1 MQISTA
7 ATARAGSIFSASVRQ
22 FGTVFYGALQRG
34 HSGNRLARWP
44 RRLLSPGRCAYVR
57 AMGAVSPWSEFRR
70 GWKPLAAAVV
80 AKAFSFGTIPIYV
93 VGVFTVP
100 LGEAFGWSRA
110 EVTFSFTVATF
121 TSASLS
127 ALVGWLCDRFGARP
141 LVMVGTAGYGLGMAI
156 IGLSTGWLYGYYAAW
171 SVATMLGMG
180 ASAIALSRLVA
191 GWFERKR
198 GLALGIMLMGSGL
211 TAFAAPPF
219 VATLIENFNWRA
231 GYFGLSAA
239 ILLIGVPVVVA
250 GLRDAP
256 ARPASADASAPAAAS
271 GSGAAPGSRARG
283 FRLAFESRAF
293 WLMSIAFCA
302 ATFGIAGLISSFN
315 PILRDAGYGAE
326 QAGALTGLVGLFV
339 MVGRLG
345 VGYLLDK
352 LWAPGLTFVALAFGA
367 IACGLLILPALPVW
381 LVVVAAFC
389 LGLAA
394 GAEWDALSYLAA
406 REFGLESYGRVY
418 SLLVIGVA
426 VITAIS
432 PPIFGYAFDQ
442 TGSYRSLLLLSLVL
456 MVLGPALLLLLRRGK
471 ADSQAD

>member
-1 MQISTA
+1 M
-7 ATARAGSIFSASVRQ
+7 RALPPLPGKFPGS
-22 FGTVFYGALQRG
+22 
-34 HSGNRLARWP
+34 P
-44 RRLLSPGRCAYVR
+44 LLSSGGCAYV
-57 AMGAVSPWSEFRR
+57 APMNSVSPWNEFRV
-70 GWKPLAAAVV
+70 GWKPLASAVIG
-80 AKAFSFGTIPIYV
+80 KAFSFGTIPIYV

-127 ALVGWLCDRFGARP
+127 PLVGWLCDRFGSRP
-141 LVMVGTAGYGLGMAI
+141 LVLAGTVGYGLGMAI
-156 IGLSTGWLYGYYAAW
+156 IATSSDWLLRYYASW
-171 SVATMLGMG
+171 SLATMLGVG
-180 ASAIALSRLVA
+180 ASAIALTRFVA

-219 VATLIENFNWRA
+219 VAALIENFDWRA
-231 GYFGLSAA
+231 GYLGLSAA
-239 ILLIGVPVVVA
+239 ILLIGVPVVAA
-250 GLRDAP
+250 GMKDAP
-256 ARPASADASAPAAAS
+256 KKTAPANKAGADEAS
-271 GSGAAPGSRARG
+271 GGGPPIQRASG

-315 PILRDAGYGAE
+315 PILRDVGYGAA
-326 QAGALTGLVGLFV
+326 QAGALTGLIGLFV

-352 LWAPGLTFVALAFGA
+352 LWAPGLTFVALACGA
-367 IACGLLILPALPVW
+367 ITCGLLILPALPVW

-418 SLLVIGVA
+418 SLLVVGVA

-442 TGSYRSLLLLSLVL
+442 TGSYRSLLLLSAVL
-456 MVLGPALLLLLRRGK
+456 LVLGPALLLFLKRGRGPV
-471 ADSQAD
+471 AGH

>member
-1 MQISTA
+1 MNS
-7 ATARAGSIFSASVRQ
+7 
-22 FGTVFYGALQRG
+22 
-34 HSGNRLARWP
+34 
-44 RRLLSPGRCAYVR
+44 
-57 AMGAVSPWSEFRR
+57 VSPWNEFRV
-70 GWKPLAAAVV
+70 GWKPLASAVIG
-80 AKAFSFGTIPIYV
+80 KAFSFGTIPIYV

-127 ALVGWLCDRFGARP
+127 PLVGWLCDRFGSRP
-141 LVMVGTAGYGLGMAI
+141 LVIAGTVGYGLGMAI
-156 IGLSTGWLYGYYAAW
+156 IATSSDWLLRYYASW
-171 SVATMLGMG
+171 SLATMLGVG
-180 ASAIALSRLVA
+180 ASAIALTRFVA

-219 VATLIENFNWRA
+219 VASLIENFDWRA
-231 GYFGLSAA
+231 GYLGLSAA

-250 GLRDAP
+250 GMKDAP
-256 ARPASADASAPAAAS
+256 KKPAPASASGDDDASS
-271 GSGAAPGSRARG
+271 GGAAVRRASG

-315 PILRDAGYGAE
+315 PILRDVGYGAG
-326 QAGALTGLVGLFV
+326 QAGALTGLIGLFV

-352 LWAPGLTFVALAFGA
+352 LWAPGLTFVALACGA
-367 IACGLLILPALPVW
+367 ITCGLLILPALPVW

-418 SLLVIGVA
+418 SLLVVGVA

-442 TGSYRSLLLLSLVL
+442 TGSYNSLLLLSMVL
-456 MVLGPALLLLLRRGK
+456 LVLGPALLLFLKRGRGPV
-471 ADSQAD
+471 AGH

>member
-1 MQISTA
+1 MN
-7 ATARAGSIFSASVRQ
+7 SI
-22 FGTVFYGALQRG
+22 G
-34 HSGNRLARWP
+34 
-44 RRLLSPGRCAYVR
+44 
-57 AMGAVSPWSEFRR
+57 PWGEFRR
-70 GWKPLAAAVV
+70 GWKPLLSAVV

-127 ALVGWLCDRFGARP
+127 ALVGWLLDRYGARP
-141 LVMVGTAGYGLGMAI
+141 LVIAGTAGYGLGMAI

-171 SVATMLGMG
+171 SLATMLGVG
-180 ASAIALSRLVA
+180 GSAIALSRLVA

-256 ARPASADASAPAAAS
+256 KTRAPASA
-271 GSGAAPGSRARG
+271 SGAADASGGGPPVQRPSG

-302 ATFGIAGLISSFN
+302 ATFGLAGLISSFN
-315 PILRDAGYGAE
+315 PILRDVGYGAE
-326 QAGALTGLVGLFV
+326 QAGALTGLIGLFV

-352 LWAPGLTFVALAFGA
+352 LWAPGLTFVALACGA
-367 IACGLLILPALPVW
+367 ITCGLLILPALPVW
-381 LVVVAAFC
+381 MVVLAAFC

-394 GAEWDALSYLAA
+394 GAEWDALSYLTA

-418 SLLVIGVA
+418 SLLVVGVA

-442 TGSYRSLLLLSLVL
+442 TGSYRSLLLLSAVL
-456 MVLGPALLLLLRRGK
+456 LVLGPVLLLFLKRGRGPVEP
-471 ADSQAD
+471 ARA

>member
-1 MQISTA
+1 M
-7 ATARAGSIFSASVRQ
+7 
-22 FGTVFYGALQRG
+22 
-34 HSGNRLARWP
+34 NP
-44 RRLLSPGRCAYVR
+44 
-57 AMGAVSPWSEFRR
+57 VSPWNEFRV
-70 GWKPLAAAVV
+70 GWKPLASAVIG
-80 AKAFSFGTIPIYV
+80 KAFSFGTIPIYV

-127 ALVGWLCDRFGARP
+127 PLVGWLCDRFGSRP
-141 LVMVGTAGYGLGMAI
+141 LVVAGTVGYGLGMAI
-156 IGLSTGWLYGYYAAW
+156 IATSSDWLLRYYASW
-171 SVATMLGMG
+171 SLATMLGVG
-180 ASAIALSRLVA
+180 ASAIALTRFVA
-191 GWFERKR
+191 GWFELKR

-219 VATLIENFNWRA
+219 VASLIENFDWRA
-231 GYFGLSAA
+231 GYLGLSAA

-250 GLRDAP
+250 GMKDAP
-256 ARPASADASAPAAAS
+256 KKAAPSNTSGAADAS
-271 GSGAAPGSRARG
+271 GSGAPVQRSSG

-315 PILRDAGYGAE
+315 PILRDVGYGAA
-326 QAGALTGLVGLFV
+326 QAGALTGLIGLFV

-352 LWAPGLTFVALAFGA
+352 MWAPGLTFVALACGA
-367 IACGLLILPALPVW
+367 ITCGLLILPALPVW

-418 SLLVIGVA
+418 SLLVVGVA

-442 TGSYRSLLLLSLVL
+442 TGSYRSLLLLSVVL
-456 MVLGPALLLLLRRGK
+456 LVLGPALLLFLKKGRGP
-471 ADSQAD
+471 AAGH

>member
-1 MQISTA
+1 MNS
-7 ATARAGSIFSASVRQ
+7 
-22 FGTVFYGALQRG
+22 
-34 HSGNRLARWP
+34 
-44 RRLLSPGRCAYVR
+44 
-57 AMGAVSPWSEFRR
+57 VSPWNEFRV
-70 GWKPLAAAVV
+70 GWKPLASAVIG
-80 AKAFSFGTIPIYV
+80 KAFSFGTIPIYV

-127 ALVGWLCDRFGARP
+127 PLVGWLCDRFGSRP
-141 LVMVGTAGYGLGMAI
+141 LVIAGTVGYGLGMAI
-156 IGLSTGWLYGYYAAW
+156 IATSSDWLLRYYASW
-171 SVATMLGMG
+171 SLATMLGVG
-180 ASAIALSRLVA
+180 ASAIALTRFVA

-211 TAFAAPPF
+211 TAFTAPPF
-219 VATLIENFNWRA
+219 VATLIENFDWRA
-231 GYFGLSAA
+231 GYLGLSAA
-239 ILLIGVPVVVA
+239 VLLIGVPVVVA
-250 GLRDAP
+250 WLRDAP
-256 ARPASADASAPAAAS
+256 KTMASANASGAEDASRRD
-271 GSGAAPGSRARG
+271 APGQRPSG

-315 PILRDAGYGAE
+315 PILRDVGYGAA
-326 QAGALTGLVGLFV
+326 QAGALTGLIGLFV

-345 VGYLLDK
+345 VGYLLDRM
-352 LWAPGLTFVALAFGA
+352 WAPGLTFVALACGA
-367 IACGLLILPALPVW
+367 ITCGLLVLPALPVW

-418 SLLVIGVA
+418 SLLVVGVA

-442 TGSYRSLLLLSLVL
+442 TGSYRSLLLLSAVL
-456 MVLGPALLLLLRRGK
+456 LVLGPALLLFLKKGRGPV
-471 ADSQAD
+471 AGH

>member
-1 MQISTA
+1 MI
-7 ATARAGSIFSASVRQ
+7 G
-22 FGTVFYGALQRG
+22 
-34 HSGNRLARWP
+34 
-44 RRLLSPGRCAYVR
+44 
-57 AMGAVSPWSEFRR
+57 
-70 GWKPLAAAVV
+70 
-80 AKAFSFGTIPIYV
+80 KAFSFGTIPIYV

-127 ALVGWLCDRFGARP
+127 PLVGWLCDRFGSRP
-141 LVMVGTAGYGLGMAI
+141 LVLVGTIGYGLGMAI
-156 IGLSTGWLYGYYAAW
+156 IATSSDWLLRYYASW
-171 SVATMLGMG
+171 SLATLLGVG
-180 ASAIALSRLVA
+180 ASAIALTRFVA

-198 GLALGIMLMGSGL
+198 GMALGIMLMGSGL

-219 VATLIENFNWRA
+219 VATLIENFSWRA
-231 GYFGLSAA
+231 GYFGLSVA
-239 ILLIGVPVVVA
+239 ILLIGVPVVA
-250 GLRDAP
+250 WGLKDAP
-256 ARPASADASAPAAAS
+256 KTT
-271 GSGAAPGSRARG
+271 APGSASEAADAAGEDGARGRSRG

-315 PILRDAGYGAE
+315 PILRDVGYGAE
-326 QAGALTGLVGLFV
+326 QAGALTGLIGLFV

-352 LWAPGLTFVALAFGA
+352 LWAPGLTFVALACGA
-367 IACGLLILPALPVW
+367 ITCGLLILPALPVW
-381 LVVVAAFC
+381 LVIVAAFC

-418 SLLVIGVA
+418 SLLVVGVA

-442 TGSYRSLLLLSLVL
+442 TGSYRSLLLLSVVL
-456 MVLGPALLLLLRRGK
+456 LVLGPALLLFLKKGRGPV
-471 ADSQAD
+471 AGH

>member
-1 MQISTA
+1 MNS
-7 ATARAGSIFSASVRQ
+7 
-22 FGTVFYGALQRG
+22 
-34 HSGNRLARWP
+34 
-44 RRLLSPGRCAYVR
+44 
-57 AMGAVSPWSEFRR
+57 VSPWNEFRV
-70 GWKPLAAAVV
+70 GWKPLASAVIG
-80 AKAFSFGTIPIYV
+80 KAFSFGTIPIYV

-127 ALVGWLCDRFGARP
+127 PLVGWLCDRFGSRP
-141 LVMVGTAGYGLGMAI
+141 LVLAGTIGYGLGMAI
-156 IGLSTGWLYGYYAAW
+156 IATSSDWLLRYYASW
-171 SVATMLGMG
+171 SLATMLGVG
-180 ASAIALSRLVA
+180 ASAIALTRFVA

-198 GLALGIMLMGSGL
+198 GMALGIMLMGSGL

-219 VATLIENFNWRA
+219 VATLIENFNWQA
-231 GYFGLSAA
+231 GYLGLSAA
-239 ILLIGVPVVVA
+239 ILLIGVPVVA
-250 GLRDAP
+250 WGLKDAP
-256 ARPASADASAPAAAS
+256 KTMAPAKTSGAADASNGDTRVRRP
-271 GSGAAPGSRARG
+271 RG

-315 PILRDAGYGAE
+315 PILRDVGYGAE
-326 QAGALTGLVGLFV
+326 QAGALTGLIGLFV

-345 VGYLLDK
+345 VGYLLDR

-367 IACGLLILPALPVW
+367 ITCGLLILPALPVW
-381 LVVVAAFC
+381 LVIVAAFC

-418 SLLVIGVA
+418 SLLVVGVA

-456 MVLGPALLLLLRRGK
+456 LVLGPALLLFLKRGSGPV
-471 ADSQAD
+471 AGH

>member
-1 MQISTA
+1 MS
-7 ATARAGSIFSASVRQ
+7 S
-22 FGTVFYGALQRG
+22 
-34 HSGNRLARWP
+34 
-44 RRLLSPGRCAYVR
+44 
-57 AMGAVSPWSEFRR
+57 VSPWNEFRR
-70 GWKPLAAAVV
+70 GWKPLAAAVIG
-80 AKAFSFGTIPIYV
+80 KAFSFGTIPIYV

-127 ALVGWLCDRFGARP
+127 PLVGWLCDRFGSRP
-141 LVMVGTAGYGLGMAI
+141 LVLVGTIGYGLGMAI
-156 IGLSTGWLYGYYAAW
+156 IATSSDWLLRYYASW
-171 SVATMLGMG
+171 SLATLLGVG
-180 ASAIALSRLVA
+180 ASAIALTRFVA

-198 GLALGIMLMGSGL
+198 GMALGVMLMGSGL

-219 VATLIENFNWRA
+219 VATLIENFSWRA

-239 ILLIGVPVVVA
+239 ILLIGVPVVA
-250 GLRDAP
+250 WGLKDAP
-256 ARPASADASAPAAAS
+256 KTAVSGSAPAAAEAS
-271 GSGAAPGSRARG
+271 GEDGPPRRSRG

-293 WLMSIAFCA
+293 WLMSIAFCT

-315 PILRDAGYGAE
+315 PILRDVGYGAE
-326 QAGALTGLVGLFV
+326 QAGALTGLIGLFV

-352 LWAPGLTFVALAFGA
+352 LWAPGLTFVALACGA
-367 IACGLLILPALPVW
+367 ITCGLLILPALPVW

-418 SLLVIGVA
+418 SLLVVGVA

-442 TGSYRSLLLLSLVL
+442 TGSYRSLLLLSVVL
-456 MVLGPALLLLLRRGK
+456 LVLGPALLLFLKKGRGPV
-471 ADSQAD
+471 AGR

>member
-1 MQISTA
+1 MNS
-7 ATARAGSIFSASVRQ
+7 
-22 FGTVFYGALQRG
+22 
-34 HSGNRLARWP
+34 
-44 RRLLSPGRCAYVR
+44 
-57 AMGAVSPWSEFRR
+57 VSPWNEFRV
-70 GWKPLAAAVV
+70 GWKPLASAVIG
-80 AKAFSFGTIPIYV
+80 KAFSFGTIPIYV

-127 ALVGWLCDRFGARP
+127 PLVGWLCDRFGSRP
-141 LVMVGTAGYGLGMAI
+141 LVIAGTVGYGLGMAI
-156 IGLSTGWLYGYYAAW
+156 IATSSDWLLRYYASW
-171 SVATMLGMG
+171 SLATMLGVG
-180 ASAIALSRLVA
+180 ASAIALTRFVA
-191 GWFERKR
+191 GWFESKR

-211 TAFAAPPF
+211 TAFTAPPF
-219 VATLIENFNWRA
+219 VAYLIENFDWRA
-231 GYFGLSAA
+231 GYLGLSAA

-250 GLRDAP
+250 GMKDAP
-256 ARPASADASAPAAAS
+256 KKTAPANTSGGDNAS
-271 GSGAAPGSRARG
+271 GGGAPVQRSSG

-315 PILRDAGYGAE
+315 PILRDVGYGAG
-326 QAGALTGLVGLFV
+326 QAGALTGLIGLFV

-367 IACGLLILPALPVW
+367 ITCGLLILPALPVW

-418 SLLVIGVA
+418 SLLVVGVA

-442 TGSYRSLLLLSLVL
+442 TGSYRSLLLLSAVL
-456 MVLGPALLLLLRRGK
+456 LVLGPALLLFLKKGRGPV
-471 ADSQAD
+471 AGH

>member
-1 MQISTA
+1 MN
-7 ATARAGSIFSASVRQ
+7 SV
-22 FGTVFYGALQRG
+22 
-34 HSGNRLARWP
+34 SSWN
-44 RRLLSPGRCAYVR
+44 
-57 AMGAVSPWSEFRR
+57 EFRV
-70 GWKPLAAAVV
+70 GWKPLASAVIG
-80 AKAFSFGTIPIYV
+80 KAFSFGTIPIYV

-127 ALVGWLCDRFGARP
+127 PLVGWLCDRFGSRP
-141 LVMVGTAGYGLGMAI
+141 LVIAGTVGYGLGMAI
-156 IGLSTGWLYGYYAAW
+156 IATSSDWLLRYYASW
-171 SVATMLGMG
+171 SLATMLGVG
-180 ASAIALSRLVA
+180 ASAIALTRFVA
-191 GWFERKR
+191 GWFESKR

-211 TAFAAPPF
+211 TAFTAPPF
-219 VATLIENFNWRA
+219 VAYLIENFDWRA
-231 GYFGLSAA
+231 GYLGLSAA

-250 GLRDAP
+250 GMKDAP
-256 ARPASADASAPAAAS
+256 KKTAPANTSGVDNAS
-271 GSGAAPGSRARG
+271 GGGPPVQRSSG

-315 PILRDAGYGAE
+315 PILRDVGYGAG
-326 QAGALTGLVGLFV
+326 QAGALTGLIGLFV

-367 IACGLLILPALPVW
+367 ITCGLLILPALPVW

-418 SLLVIGVA
+418 SLLVVGVA

-442 TGSYRSLLLLSLVL
+442 TGSYRSLLLLSAVL
-456 MVLGPALLLLLRRGK
+456 LVLGPALLLFLKKGRGPV
-471 ADSQAD
+471 AGH

>member
-1 MQISTA
+1 M
-7 ATARAGSIFSASVRQ
+7 
-22 FGTVFYGALQRG
+22 
-34 HSGNRLARWP
+34 N
-44 RRLLSPGRCAYVR
+44 
-57 AMGAVSPWSEFRR
+57 AVNPWSEFRR
-70 GWKPLAAAVV
+70 GWKPLGAAVV
-80 AKAFSFGTIPIYV
+80 AKAFSYGTIPIYV

-121 TSASLS
+121 TSASL
-127 ALVGWLCDRFGARP
+127 APLLGWLLDRYGARP
-141 LVMVGTAGYGLGMAI
+141 LVLAGTAGYGLGMVV

-171 SVATMLGMG
+171 SLATMLGVG
-180 ASAIALSRLVA
+180 GSAIALSRLVA
-191 GWFERKR
+191 GWFEQKR

-211 TAFAAPPF
+211 TAWRAPPF
-219 VATLIENFNWRA
+219 VAALIERFDWRA
-231 GYFGLSAA
+231 GYFGLAAA
-239 ILLIGVPVVVA
+239 ILLIGVPVVA
-250 GLRDAP
+250 AFLRDAP
-256 ARPASADASAPAAAS
+256 KTAPADASGAGQASAGRGGAP
-271 GSGAAPGSRARG
+271 PARG
-283 FRLAFESRAF
+283 FRLALESRSF

-326 QAGALTGLVGLFV
+326 QAGELFGLVGLFV
-339 MVGRLG
+339 IVGRLG

-352 LWAPGLTFVALAFGA
+352 LWAPGLTFVALASGA
-367 IACGLLILPALPVW
+367 VTCGLLMLPSLPVW
-381 LVVVAAFC
+381 LVVAAAFF

-432 PPIFGYAFDQ
+432 PPIFGNAFDQ
-442 TGSYRSLLLLSLVL
+442 TGSYRSLLMLSVVLL
-456 MVLGPALLLLLRRGK
+456 VLGPALLLFLKKGRGP
-471 ADSQAD
+471 AAGH

>member
-1 MQISTA
+1 MNS
-7 ATARAGSIFSASVRQ
+7 
-22 FGTVFYGALQRG
+22 
-34 HSGNRLARWP
+34 
-44 RRLLSPGRCAYVR
+44 
-57 AMGAVSPWSEFRR
+57 VSPWNEFRV
-70 GWKPLAAAVV
+70 GWKPLASAVIG
-80 AKAFSFGTIPIYV
+80 KAFSFGTIPIYV

-127 ALVGWLCDRFGARP
+127 PLVGWLCDRFGSRP
-141 LVMVGTAGYGLGMAI
+141 LVIAGTVGYGLGMAI
-156 IGLSTGWLYGYYAAW
+156 IATSSDWLLRYYASW
-171 SVATMLGMG
+171 SLATMLGVG
-180 ASAIALSRLVA
+180 ASAIALTRFVA
-191 GWFERKR
+191 GWFESKR

-211 TAFAAPPF
+211 TAFTAPPF
-219 VATLIENFNWRA
+219 VAYLIENFDWRA
-231 GYFGLSAA
+231 GYLGLSAA

-250 GLRDAP
+250 GMKDAP
-256 ARPASADASAPAAAS
+256 KKTAPANTSGGDNAS
-271 GSGAAPGSRARG
+271 GGGVPVQRPSG

-315 PILRDAGYGAE
+315 PILRDVGYGAG
-326 QAGALTGLVGLFV
+326 QAGALTGLIGLFV

-367 IACGLLILPALPVW
+367 ITCGLLILPALPVW

-418 SLLVIGVA
+418 SLLVVGVA

-442 TGSYRSLLLLSLVL
+442 TGSYRSLLLLSGVL
-456 MVLGPALLLLLRRGK
+456 LVLGPALLLFLKKGRGPV
-471 ADSQAD
+471 AGH

>member
-1 MQISTA
+1 MNS
-7 ATARAGSIFSASVRQ
+7 
-22 FGTVFYGALQRG
+22 
-34 HSGNRLARWP
+34 
-44 RRLLSPGRCAYVR
+44 
-57 AMGAVSPWSEFRR
+57 VSPWNEFRR
-70 GWKPLAAAVV
+70 GWKPLASAVIG
-80 AKAFSFGTIPIYV
+80 KAFSFGTIPIYV

-110 EVTFSFTVATF
+110 EVTFSFTIATF

-127 ALVGWLCDRFGARP
+127 PLVGWLCDRFGSRP
-141 LVMVGTAGYGLGMAI
+141 LVLVGTIGYGLGMAI
-156 IGLSTGWLYGYYAAW
+156 IATSSDWLLRYYASW
-171 SVATMLGMG
+171 SVATMLGVG
-180 ASAIALSRLVA
+180 ASAIALTRFVA

-198 GLALGIMLMGSGL
+198 GMALGIMLMGSGL

-219 VATLIENFNWRA
+219 VATLIESFNWQA
-231 GYFGLSAA
+231 GYLGLSAA
-239 ILLIGVPVVVA
+239 ILLIGVPVVA
-250 GLRDAP
+250 WGLKDAP
-256 ARPASADASAPAAAS
+256 KTMAPVNTSGAADASS
-271 GSGAAPGSRARG
+271 GGTRVQRPRG

-315 PILRDAGYGAE
+315 PILRDVGYGAE
-326 QAGALTGLVGLFV
+326 QAGALTGLIGLFV

-345 VGYLLDK
+345 VGYLLDR
-352 LWAPGLTFVALAFGA
+352 LWAPGLTFVALACGA
-367 IACGLLILPALPVW
+367 ITCGLLILPALPVW
-381 LVVVAAFC
+381 LVVLAAFC

-418 SLLVIGVA
+418 SLLVVGVA

-442 TGSYRSLLLLSLVL
+442 TGSYRSLLLLSVVL
-456 MVLGPALLLLLRRGK
+456 LVLGPALLLFLKKGRGP
-471 ADSQAD
+471 AAGH

>member
-1 MQISTA
+1 MD
-7 ATARAGSIFSASVRQ
+7 
-22 FGTVFYGALQRG
+22 
-34 HSGNRLARWP
+34 
-44 RRLLSPGRCAYVR
+44 
-57 AMGAVSPWSEFRR
+57 AVSPWGEFRR
-70 GWKPLAAAVV
+70 GWKPLAAAVI
-80 AKAFSFGTIPIYV
+80 AKAFSVGTIPIYV

-110 EVTFSFTVATF
+110 EVAFSFTVATF

-141 LVMVGTAGYGLGMAI
+141 LVIAGTVGYSLGMMV

-198 GLALGIMLMGSGL
+198 GLALGVMLMGSGL

-256 ARPASADASAPAAAS
+256 AKPASADASAPAAAS
-271 GSGAAPGSRARG
+271 GSGAAPAKSARG
-283 FRLAFESRAF
+283 F
-293 WLMSIAFCA
+293 
-302 ATFGIAGLISSFN
+302 
-315 PILRDAGYGAE
+315 
-326 QAGALTGLVGLFV
+326 
-339 MVGRLG
+339 
-345 VGYLLDK
+345 
-352 LWAPGLTFVALAFGA
+352 
-367 IACGLLILPALPVW
+367 LLILPALPVW

-442 TGSYRSLLLLSLVL
+442 TGSYRSLLLLSGSLL
-456 MVLGPALLLLLRRGK
+456 MLGPALLLLLRCGK
-471 ADSQAD
+471 GDS

>member
-1 MQISTA
+1 MNS
-7 ATARAGSIFSASVRQ
+7 
-22 FGTVFYGALQRG
+22 
-34 HSGNRLARWP
+34 
-44 RRLLSPGRCAYVR
+44 
-57 AMGAVSPWSEFRR
+57 VSPWNEFRV
-70 GWKPLAAAVV
+70 GWKPLASAVIG
-80 AKAFSFGTIPIYV
+80 KAFSFGTIPIYV

-127 ALVGWLCDRFGARP
+127 PLVGWLCDRFGSRP
-141 LVMVGTAGYGLGMAI
+141 LVIAGTVGYGLGMAI
-156 IGLSTGWLYGYYAAW
+156 IATSSDWLLRYYASW
-171 SVATMLGMG
+171 SLATMLGVG
-180 ASAIALSRLVA
+180 ASAIALTRFVA

-219 VATLIENFNWRA
+219 VASLIENFDWRA
-231 GYFGLSAA
+231 GYLGLSAA

-250 GLRDAP
+250 GMKDAP
-256 ARPASADASAPAAAS
+256 KKPAPASASGDDDASS
-271 GSGAAPGSRARG
+271 GGAAVRRASG

-315 PILRDAGYGAE
+315 PILRDVGYGAG
-326 QAGALTGLVGLFV
+326 QAGALTGLIGLFV

-352 LWAPGLTFVALAFGA
+352 LWAPGLTFVALACGA
-367 IACGLLILPALPVW
+367 ITCGLLILPALPVW

-418 SLLVIGVA
+418 SLLVVGVA
-426 VITAIS
+426 IITAIS

-442 TGSYRSLLLLSLVL
+442 TGSYNSLLLLSMVL
-456 MVLGPALLLLLRRGK
+456 LVLGPALLLFLKRGRGPV
-471 ADSQAD
+471 AGH

>member
-1 MQISTA
+1 MNS
-7 ATARAGSIFSASVRQ
+7 
-22 FGTVFYGALQRG
+22 
-34 HSGNRLARWP
+34 
-44 RRLLSPGRCAYVR
+44 
-57 AMGAVSPWSEFRR
+57 VSPWDEFRV
-70 GWKPLAAAVV
+70 GWKPLASAVIG
-80 AKAFSFGTIPIYV
+80 KAFSFGTIPIYV

-127 ALVGWLCDRFGARP
+127 PLVGWLCDRFGSRP
-141 LVMVGTAGYGLGMAI
+141 LVIAGTVGYGLGMAI
-156 IGLSTGWLYGYYAAW
+156 IATSSDWLLRYYASW
-171 SVATMLGMG
+171 SLATMLGVG
-180 ASAIALSRLVA
+180 ASAIALTRFVA

-219 VATLIENFNWRA
+219 VASLIENFDWRA

-250 GLRDAP
+250 GMRDAP
-256 ARPASADASAPAAAS
+256 KKTAPVSAS
-271 GSGAAPGSRARG
+271 GTAEATGEAAVRRASG

-315 PILRDAGYGAE
+315 PILRDVGYGAA
-326 QAGALTGLVGLFV
+326 QAGALTGLIGLFV

-352 LWAPGLTFVALAFGA
+352 MWAPGLTFVALAFGA
-367 IACGLLILPALPVW
+367 ITCGLLILPALPVW

-418 SLLVIGVA
+418 SLLVVGVA

-442 TGSYRSLLLLSLVL
+442 TGSYRSLLLLSMVL
-456 MVLGPALLLLLRRGK
+456 LVLGPALLLFLKKGRGPV
-471 ADSQAD
+471 AGH

>member
-1 MQISTA
+1 MNPA
-7 ATARAGSIFSASVRQ
+7 
-22 FGTVFYGALQRG
+22 
-34 HSGNRLARWP
+34 
-44 RRLLSPGRCAYVR
+44 
-57 AMGAVSPWSEFRR
+57 SPWSEFRT
-70 GWKPLAAAVV
+70 GWKPLASAVIG
-80 AKAFSFGTIPIYV
+80 KAFSFGTIPIYV

-127 ALVGWLCDRFGARP
+127 PLVGWLCDRFGSRP
-141 LVMVGTAGYGLGMAI
+141 LVLAGTIGYGLGMAI
-156 IGLSTGWLYGYYAAW
+156 IATSSDWLLRYYASW
-171 SVATMLGMG
+171 SLATMLGVG
-180 ASAIALSRLVA
+180 ASAIALTRFVA

-198 GLALGIMLMGSGL
+198 GMALGIMLMGSGL

-219 VATLIENFNWRA
+219 VATLIETFNWQA
-231 GYFGLSAA
+231 GYLGLSAA
-239 ILLIGVPVVVA
+239 ILLIGVPVVA
-250 GLRDAP
+250 WGLKDAP
-256 ARPASADASAPAAAS
+256 KTMAPVNTSGTGDASS
-271 GSGAAPGSRARG
+271 GSAPVRRPRG

-315 PILRDAGYGAE
+315 PILRDVGYGAE
-326 QAGALTGLVGLFV
+326 QAGALTGLIGLFV

-345 VGYLLDK
+345 VGYLLDR
-352 LWAPGLTFVALAFGA
+352 LWAPGLTFVALACGA
-367 IACGLLILPALPVW
+367 ITCGLLILPALPVW

-418 SLLVIGVA
+418 SLLVVGVA

-442 TGSYRSLLLLSLVL
+442 TGSYRSLLLLSAVL
-456 MVLGPALLLLLRRGK
+456 LVLGPALLLFLKKGRGPV
-471 ADSQAD
+471 AGH

>member
-1 MQISTA
+1 MNSD
-7 ATARAGSIFSASVRQ
+7 
-22 FGTVFYGALQRG
+22 
-34 HSGNRLARWP
+34 
-44 RRLLSPGRCAYVR
+44 
-57 AMGAVSPWSEFRR
+57 SPWNEFRQ
-70 GWKPLAAAVV
+70 GWKPLASAVIG
-80 AKAFSFGTIPIYV
+80 KAFSFGTIPIYV

-127 ALVGWLCDRFGARP
+127 PLVGWLCDRFGSRP
-141 LVMVGTAGYGLGMAI
+141 LVLVGTIGYGLGMAI
-156 IGLSTGWLYGYYAAW
+156 IATSSDWLLRYYASW
-171 SVATMLGMG
+171 SLATMLGVG
-180 ASAIALSRLVA
+180 ASAIALTRFVA

-198 GLALGIMLMGSGL
+198 GMALGIMLMGSGL

-219 VATLIENFNWRA
+219 VASLIENFSWRA

-239 ILLIGVPVVVA
+239 ILLIGVPVVAA

-256 ARPASADASAPAAAS
+256 KPVAPVNTSGTADGSGGGAPAQR
-271 GSGAAPGSRARG
+271 PRG
-283 FRLAFESRAF
+283 FRLALESRAF

-315 PILRDAGYGAE
+315 PILRDVGYGAA
-326 QAGALTGLVGLFV
+326 QAGALTGLIGLFV

-345 VGYLLDK
+345 VGYLLDR
-352 LWAPGLTFVALAFGA
+352 LWAPGLTFVALACGA
-367 IACGLLILPALPVW
+367 ITCGLLILPALPVW
-381 LVVVAAFC
+381 LVILAAFC

-418 SLLVIGVA
+418 SLLVVGVA

-442 TGSYRSLLLLSLVL
+442 TGSYRSLLLLSVVL
-456 MVLGPALLLLLRRGK
+456 LVLGPALLLFLKKGRGPV
-471 ADSQAD
+471 AGH

>member
-1 MQISTA
+1 MNS
-7 ATARAGSIFSASVRQ
+7 
-22 FGTVFYGALQRG
+22 
-34 HSGNRLARWP
+34 
-44 RRLLSPGRCAYVR
+44 
-57 AMGAVSPWSEFRR
+57 VSPWDEFRA
-70 GWKPLAAAVV
+70 GWKPLASAVIG
-80 AKAFSFGTIPIYV
+80 KAFSFGTIPIYV

-127 ALVGWLCDRFGARP
+127 PLVGWLCDRFGSRP
-141 LVMVGTAGYGLGMAI
+141 LVIAGTVGYGLGMAI
-156 IGLSTGWLYGYYAAW
+156 IATSSDWLLRYYASW
-171 SVATMLGMG
+171 SLATMLGVG
-180 ASAIALSRLVA
+180 ASAIALTRFVA

-219 VATLIENFNWRA
+219 VASLIENFDWRA
-231 GYFGLSAA
+231 GYLGLSAA

-250 GLRDAP
+250 GMRDAP
-256 ARPASADASAPAAAS
+256 KKPAPASTSGTADASA
-271 GSGAAPGSRARG
+271 GGAPVQRPSG

-315 PILRDAGYGAE
+315 PILRDVGYGAA
-326 QAGALTGLVGLFV
+326 QAGALTGLIGLFV

-352 LWAPGLTFVALAFGA
+352 MWAPGLTFVALACGA
-367 IACGLLILPALPVW
+367 ITCGLLILPALPVW

-418 SLLVIGVA
+418 SLLVVGVA

-442 TGSYRSLLLLSLVL
+442 TGSYRSLLLLSMVL
-456 MVLGPALLLLLRRGK
+456 LVLGPALLLFLKRGRGPV
-471 ADSQAD
+471 AGH

>member
-1 MQISTA
+1 MNS
-7 ATARAGSIFSASVRQ
+7 
-22 FGTVFYGALQRG
+22 
-34 HSGNRLARWP
+34 
-44 RRLLSPGRCAYVR
+44 
-57 AMGAVSPWSEFRR
+57 VSPWNEFRA
-70 GWKPLAAAVV
+70 GWKPLASAVIG
-80 AKAFSFGTIPIYV
+80 KAFSFGTIPIYV

-127 ALVGWLCDRFGARP
+127 PLVGWLCDRFGSRP
-141 LVMVGTAGYGLGMAI
+141 LVIAGTVGYGLGMAI
-156 IGLSTGWLYGYYAAW
+156 IATSSDWLLRYYASW
-171 SVATMLGMG
+171 SLATMLGVG
-180 ASAIALSRLVA
+180 ASAIALTRFVA

-219 VATLIENFNWRA
+219 VATLIENFDWRA
-231 GYFGLSAA
+231 GYLGLSAA

-250 GLRDAP
+250 GMKDAP
-256 ARPASADASAPAAAS
+256 KKAAPANAS
-271 GSGAAPGSRARG
+271 GTADDANAGDPDQRPSG

-315 PILRDAGYGAE
+315 PILRDVGYGAG
-326 QAGALTGLVGLFV
+326 QAGALTGLIGLFV

-352 LWAPGLTFVALAFGA
+352 LWAPGLTFVTLAFGA
-367 IACGLLILPALPVW
+367 ITCGLLILPALPVW

-418 SLLVIGVA
+418 SLLVVGVA

-442 TGSYRSLLLLSLVL
+442 TGSYRSLLLLSGVL
-456 MVLGPALLLLLRRGK
+456 LVLGPALLLFLKKGRGPV
-471 ADSQAD
+471 AGH

>member
-1 MQISTA
+1 MNS
-7 ATARAGSIFSASVRQ
+7 
-22 FGTVFYGALQRG
+22 
-34 HSGNRLARWP
+34 
-44 RRLLSPGRCAYVR
+44 
-57 AMGAVSPWSEFRR
+57 VSPWSEFRV
-70 GWKPLAAAVV
+70 GWKPLASAVIG
-80 AKAFSFGTIPIYV
+80 KAFSFGTIPIYV

-127 ALVGWLCDRFGARP
+127 PLVGWLCDRFGSRP
-141 LVMVGTAGYGLGMAI
+141 LVIAGTVGYGLGMAI
-156 IGLSTGWLYGYYAAW
+156 IATSSDWLLRYYASW
-171 SVATMLGMG
+171 SLATMLGVG
-180 ASAIALSRLVA
+180 ASAIALTRFVA

-211 TAFAAPPF
+211 TAFTAPPF
-219 VATLIENFNWRA
+219 VASLIENFDWRA
-231 GYFGLSAA
+231 GYLGLSAA

-250 GLRDAP
+250 GLKDAP
-256 ARPASADASAPAAAS
+256 KKTAPANAFGAEDAAD
-271 GSGAAPGSRARG
+271 SGASVQRTSG

-315 PILRDAGYGAE
+315 PILRDVGYGAE
-326 QAGALTGLVGLFV
+326 QAGALTGLIGLFV

-345 VGYLLDK
+345 VGYLLDRM
-352 LWAPGLTFVALAFGA
+352 WAPGLTFVALACGA
-367 IACGLLILPALPVW
+367 ITCGLLILPALPVW

-418 SLLVIGVA
+418 SLLVVGVA

-442 TGSYRSLLLLSLVL
+442 TGSYRSLLLLSVVL
-456 MVLGPALLLLLRRGK
+456 LVLGPAMLLFLKKGRGPV
-471 ADSQAD
+471 AGH

>member
-1 MQISTA
+1 MNS
-7 ATARAGSIFSASVRQ
+7 
-22 FGTVFYGALQRG
+22 
-34 HSGNRLARWP
+34 
-44 RRLLSPGRCAYVR
+44 
-57 AMGAVSPWSEFRR
+57 VSPWNEFRV
-70 GWKPLAAAVV
+70 GWKPLASAVIG
-80 AKAFSFGTIPIYV
+80 KAFSFGTIPIYV

-127 ALVGWLCDRFGARP
+127 PLVGWLCDRFGSRP
-141 LVMVGTAGYGLGMAI
+141 LVIVGTVGYGLGMAI
-156 IGLSTGWLYGYYAAW
+156 IATSSDWLLRYYASW
-171 SVATMLGMG
+171 SLATMLGVG
-180 ASAIALSRLVA
+180 ASAIALTRFVA

-219 VATLIENFNWRA
+219 VAYLIENFDWRA
-231 GYFGLSAA
+231 GYLGLSAA

-250 GLRDAP
+250 GMKDAP
-256 ARPASADASAPAAAS
+256 KKKAPTNAS
-271 GSGAAPGSRARG
+271 GAEDSSNGGAPVQRPSG

-315 PILRDAGYGAE
+315 PILRDVGYGAE
-326 QAGALTGLVGLFV
+326 QAGALTGLIGLFV

-345 VGYLLDK
+345 VGYLLDR
-352 LWAPGLTFVALAFGA
+352 LWAPGLTFVALACGA
-367 IACGLLILPALPVW
+367 VTCGLLILPALPVW
-381 LVVVAAFC
+381 LVILAAFC

-418 SLLVIGVA
+418 SLLVVGVA

-442 TGSYRSLLLLSLVL
+442 TGSYRSLLLLSAVL
-456 MVLGPALLLLLRRGK
+456 LVLGPALLLFLKKGRGPV
-471 ADSQAD
+471 AGH

>member
-1 MQISTA
+1 MNS
-7 ATARAGSIFSASVRQ
+7 
-22 FGTVFYGALQRG
+22 
-34 HSGNRLARWP
+34 
-44 RRLLSPGRCAYVR
+44 
-57 AMGAVSPWSEFRR
+57 VSPWYEFRR
-70 GWKPLAAAVV
+70 GWKPLASAVIG
-80 AKAFSFGTIPIYV
+80 KAFSFGTIPIYV

-127 ALVGWLCDRFGARP
+127 PLVGWLCDRFGSRP
-141 LVMVGTAGYGLGMAI
+141 LVIAGTVGYGLGMAI
-156 IGLSTGWLYGYYAAW
+156 IATSSDWLLRYYASW
-171 SVATMLGMG
+171 SLATMLGVG
-180 ASAIALSRLVA
+180 ASAIALTRFVA

-219 VATLIENFNWRA
+219 VASLIENFDWRA
-231 GYFGLSAA
+231 GYLGLSAA

-250 GLRDAP
+250 GMRDAP
-256 ARPASADASAPAAAS
+256 KRTAAANK
-271 GSGAAPGSRARG
+271 SGAEDSSNGGAPDQRSSG

-315 PILRDAGYGAE
+315 PILRDVGYGAG
-326 QAGALTGLVGLFV
+326 QAGALTGLIGLFV

-367 IACGLLILPALPVW
+367 ITCGLLILPALPVW
-381 LVVVAAFC
+381 LVVVATFC

-418 SLLVIGVA
+418 SLLVVGVA

-442 TGSYRSLLLLSLVL
+442 TGSYRSLLLLSGVL
-456 MVLGPALLLLLRRGK
+456 LVLGPALLLFLKKGRGPV
-471 ADSQAD
+471 AGH

>member
-1 MQISTA
+1 M
-7 ATARAGSIFSASVRQ
+7 
-22 FGTVFYGALQRG
+22 
-34 HSGNRLARWP
+34 
-44 RRLLSPGRCAYVR
+44 LSPRQCAYVGL
-57 AMGAVSPWSEFRR
+57 MNSSTPWGEFRR
-70 GWKPLAAAVV
+70 GWKPLISAVI

-141 LVMVGTAGYGLGMAI
+141 LVVAGTVGYGLGMAI

-171 SVATMLGMG
+171 SLATMLGVG

-191 GWFERKR
+191 GWFEQKR

-219 VATLIENFNWRA
+219 VATLIENFSWRA

-256 ARPASADASAPAAAS
+256 KAKPPANSAGTAGGSNASAPVE
-271 GSGAAPGSRARG
+271 RARG

-315 PILRDAGYGAE
+315 PILRDVGYGAE
-326 QAGALTGLVGLFV
+326 QAGALTGLIGLFV

-352 LWAPGLTFVALAFGA
+352 LWAPGLTFVALACGA
-367 IACGLLILPALPVW
+367 ITCGLLILPALPVW
-381 LVVVAAFC
+381 LVVLAAFC

-442 TGSYRSLLLLSLVL
+442 TGSYRSLLLLSVVL
-456 MVLGPALLLLLRRGK
+456 MVLGPALLLFLTRGRGPV
-471 ADSQAD
+471 AE

>member
-1 MQISTA
+1 MNS
-7 ATARAGSIFSASVRQ
+7 
-22 FGTVFYGALQRG
+22 
-34 HSGNRLARWP
+34 
-44 RRLLSPGRCAYVR
+44 
-57 AMGAVSPWSEFRR
+57 VSPWNEFRV
-70 GWKPLAAAVV
+70 GWKPLASAVIG
-80 AKAFSFGTIPIYV
+80 KAFSFGTIPIYV

-127 ALVGWLCDRFGARP
+127 PLVGWLCDRFGSRP
-141 LVMVGTAGYGLGMAI
+141 LVIAGTVGYGLGMAI
-156 IGLSTGWLYGYYAAW
+156 IATSSDWLLRYYASW
-171 SVATMLGMG
+171 SLATMLGVG
-180 ASAIALSRLVA
+180 ASAIALTRFVA
-191 GWFERKR
+191 GWFESKR

-211 TAFAAPPF
+211 TAFTAPPF
-219 VATLIENFNWRA
+219 VAYLIENFDWRA
-231 GYFGLSAA
+231 GYLGLSAA

-250 GLRDAP
+250 GMKDAP
-256 ARPASADASAPAAAS
+256 KKTAPANTSGGDNAS
-271 GSGAAPGSRARG
+271 GGGAPVQRSSG

-315 PILRDAGYGAE
+315 PILRDVGYGAG
-326 QAGALTGLVGLFV
+326 QAGALTGLIGLFV

-418 SLLVIGVA
+418 SLLVVGVA

-442 TGSYRSLLLLSLVL
+442 TGSYRSLLLLSAVL
-456 MVLGPALLLLLRRGK
+456 LVLGPALLLFLKKGRGPV
-471 ADSQAD
+471 AGH

>member
-1 MQISTA
+1 MNS
-7 ATARAGSIFSASVRQ
+7 S
-22 FGTVFYGALQRG
+22 
-34 HSGNRLARWP
+34 N
-44 RRLLSPGRCAYVR
+44 
-57 AMGAVSPWSEFRR
+57 PWEEFRR
-70 GWKPLAAAVV
+70 GWKPLGSAVI

-93 VGVFTVP
+93 VGVVTVP

-110 EVTFSFTVATF
+110 EVAFSFTVATF

-127 ALVGWLCDRFGARP
+127 PLVGWLLDRFGARP
-141 LVMVGTAGYGLGMAI
+141 LVIAGTAGYGLGMAI
-156 IGLSTGWLYGYYAAW
+156 IGFSTDWLFGYYAAW
-171 SVATMLGMG
+171 SFATMLGVG
-180 ASAIALSRLVA
+180 GSAIALSRLVA
-191 GWFERKR
+191 GWFVQKR

-211 TAFAAPPF
+211 TALTAPPF
-219 VATLIENFNWRA
+219 VATLIETFDWRA

-256 ARPASADASAPAAAS
+256 KPTLSGAARPAADSPEEASSEEAPA
-271 GSGAAPGSRARG
+271 PRAQG

-302 ATFGIAGLISSFN
+302 ATFGIGGLISSFI
-315 PILRDAGYGAE
+315 PILRDVGYGAV
-326 QAGALTGLVGLFV
+326 QAGALFSLIGLFI

-352 LWAPGLTFVALAFGA
+352 LWAPGLTFFALASGA
-367 IACGLLILPALPVW
+367 IACGLLVLPALPVW

-394 GAEWDALSYLAA
+394 GAEWDALSYLTA

-432 PPIFGYAFDQ
+432 PPIFGNAFDQ
-442 TGSYRSLLLLSLVL
+442 TGSYNTLLLFSAALL
-456 MVLGPALLLLLRRGK
+456 VLGPALLLFLKRGRGPT
-471 ADSQAD
+471 AGH